1 MLSSRTA
8 VVIGALMLATATT
21 ARAQTV
27 VGPSKC
33 TACHD
38 HDRQSAKWQKE
49 EPAQYKDKAHYN
61 TRKQLDGAKAG
72 TYAKAIGLADPYDV
86 KGSCVTCHATVFRG
100 DANAGVSCESCHGPA
115 SGYLEPHQVKGS
127 YAKAVSTGL
136 RDLKSKP
143 PAIAK
148 ACVACHLTTD
158 KRLIAA
164 GHPSGAEFDV
174 GAGLKK
180 VVHWATTY
188 DFAAV
193 TAAGKAA
200 MGPAGARAAA
210 APPPPPGGGAPP
222 APGGAAAPVKA
233 GGRAPAAA
241 PAAPSAASAPWDWNA
256 PIRALPEDYVP
267 EPAEAAAPAAS
278 GAAAP
283 AGGTAA
289 PVAPRPA
296 RPAPPARVAPAPSLA
311 EDLPVA
317 PAIVATEAAALVPPP
332 PAPPPAGPRSATAR
346 VAEARGGAALV
357 LARVLRGG
365 AKVPALPPAT
375 PPREFKGPDGELL
388 RLQDEAIALAL
399 EALRRP

>member
-1 MLSSRTA
+1 
-8 VVIGALMLATATT
+8 
-21 ARAQTV
+21 
-27 VGPSKC
+27 
-33 TACHD
+33 
-38 HDRQSAKWQKE
+38 
-49 EPAQYKDKAHYN
+49 
-61 TRKQLDGAKAG
+61 
-72 TYAKAIGLADPYDV
+72 
-86 KGSCVTCHATVFRG
+86 
-100 DANAGVSCESCHGPA
+100 
-115 SGYLEPHQVKGS
+115 
-127 YAKAVSTGL
+127 
-136 RDLKSKP
+136 
-143 PAIAK
+143 
-148 ACVACHLTTD
+148 
-158 KRLIAA
+158 
-164 GHPSGAEFDV
+164 
-174 GAGLKK
+174 
-180 VVHWATTY
+180 
-188 DFAAV
+188 
-193 TAAGKAA
+193 
-200 MGPAGARAAA
+200 
-210 APPPPPGGGAPP
+210 
-222 APGGAAAPVKA
+222 VKA

-365 AKVPALPPAT
+365 AKMPALPAAT